1 MLHYKQEPALEMMR
15 NDESLK
21 FLFALV
27 KLTKQK
33 KDVHQFGC
41 LPSQQTFLDYQ
52 SWMPA
57 KSDFREIIVDTTPA
71 RLHFD
76 MEWEGGER
84 AEELPKVYNVLE
96 AVKEVLERRING
108 LGVAESTLQTVGDD
122 QLVLQ
127 LPGEQDP
134 SRAAK
139 VLGTT
144 ALLEFRAQKPGTE
157 QQMTGLL
164 KLKRQAQAVLN
175 QRRQRSQALADGQP
189 APDSTTPPLDLPAEQ
204 LAESLRSLGVAV
216 PAGSSEADQLELLL
230 AEINR
235 RIVELYEPAELTGKD
250 LTAAGRQQQQSG
262 NGWDVTLSF
271 NSEGGRKFAALT
283 QSIAGSGRLLG
294 IVLDGRSISE
304 ASVGAE
310 FKPAGITGGSASI
323 TGNFTAEEAR
333 DLEVQL
339 RGGSLPLPVKLIEV
353 RTVGPSLGA
362 ENIRSSL
369 VAALSG
375 LALVA
380 VFMVVVYRLPGLVS
394 VLALSLYALFNLA
407 IYALIPVTLSL
418 PGIAGFILS
427 IGMAVDA
434 NVLIFERV
442 KEELRAGNTLIRSI
456 DTGFSLAFSSILD
469 GHVTGLIS
477 CAALFALGTGL
488 VKGFAVTL
496 AIGLLLSLFTAL
508 TCTRT
513 LLRVLMSYPALRRPN
528 YFLPASKLPAPVA

>member
-1 MLHYKQEPALEMMR
+1 MARQQGW
-15 NDESLK
+15 
-21 FLFALV
+21 FALILALAIAAAALLATFGLQLGLDLRGGSQ
-27 KLTKQK
+27 LTLQ
-33 KDVHQFGC
+33 V
-41 LPSQQTFLDYQ
+41 
-52 SWMPA
+52 MPA
-57 KSDFREIIVDTTPA
+57 GEI
-71 RLHFD
+71 R
-76 MEWEGGER
+76 
-84 AEELPKVYNVLE
+84 KVEKEQLE

-134 SRAAK
+134 TRAAK

-144 ALLEFRAQKPGTE
+144 ALLEFRAQKPGSE
-157 QQMTGLL
+157 KEMEGLL
-164 KLKRQAQAVLN
+164 QLKRQLESVLASRSPATAAQTSGSAIN
-175 QRRQRSQALADGQP
+175 KP
-189 APDSTTPPLDLPAEQ
+189 PTPKPEFPEAERTKAFQ
-204 LAESLRSLGVAV
+204 SLGLQL
-216 PAGSSEADQLELLL
+216 PTGSSETEQLEVLQT
-230 AEINR
+230 EVNR
-235 RIVELYEPAELTGKD
+235 RVVALYGPTQLTGKE
-250 LTAAGRQQQQSG
+250 LTSAGRQQRQTG
-262 NGWDVTLSF
+262 NSWDVTLGFSR
-271 NSEGGRKFAALT
+271 EGGDKFASLT
-283 QSIAGSGRLLG
+283 QGLAGTGRVLG

-304 ASVGAE
+304 ATVGPE
-310 FKPAGITGGSASI
+310 FKSAGITGGSASI
-323 TGNFTAEEAR
+323 SGNFSPEEAR

-339 RGGSLPLPVKLIEV
+339 RGGSLPLPVKIVEQ

-362 ENIRSSL
+362 ENIQRSL

-380 VFMVVVYRLPGLVS
+380 LFMVLVYRLPGIVA
-394 VLALSLYALFNLA
+394 VLALALYSLFNLA

-434 NVLIFERV
+434 NVLIFERI
-442 KEELRAGNTLIRSI
+442 KEELRGGNTLIRSI
-456 DTGFSLAFSSILD
+456 DTGFSQAFSSIFD

-477 CAALFALGTGL
+477 CAALFLLGTGL

-513 LLRVLMSYPALRRPN
+513 LLRLLMSYPALRRTQ
-528 YFLPASKLPAPVA
+528 YFLPARQLPASAS

>member
-1 MLHYKQEPALEMMR
+1 MARQQGWIALILALAIAAGALLVSFPLQLGLDLRGGSQLMLQ
-15 NDESLK
+15 
-21 FLFALV
+21 V
-27 KLTKQK
+27 
-33 KDVHQFGC
+33 
-41 LPSQQTFLDYQ
+41 
-52 SWMPA
+52 MPA
-57 KSDFREIIVDTTPA
+57 GSITRVQSEQ
-71 RLHFD
+71 
-76 MEWEGGER
+76 
-84 AEELPKVYNVLE
+84 LE

-144 ALLEFRAQKPGTE
+144 ALLEFRAQKSGTE
-157 QQMTGLL
+157 QDMQTLL
-164 KLKRQAQAVLN
+164 KLKRQATAVLK
-175 QRRQRSQALADGQP
+175 RRQAKAADTRSGATP
-189 APDSTTPPLDLPAEQ
+189 ASTSPDSEIPDAELSKTLSQ
-204 LAESLRSLGVAV
+204 LGVTV
-216 PAGSSEADQLELLL
+216 PPGSTETDQLELLL
-230 AEINR
+230 DAVNT
-235 RIVELYEPAELTGKD
+235 RIVSLYEPAQLSGKD
-250 LTAAGRQQQQSG
+250 LVGAGRQQQRAG
-262 NGWDVTLSF
+262 NAWDVTLSF
-271 NSEGGRKFAALT
+271 NREGGEKFARLT
-283 QSIAGSGRLLG
+283 QSIAGTGRLLG

-304 ASVGAE
+304 ATVGPE
-310 FKPAGITGGSASI
+310 FKAAGISGGGASI
-323 TGNFTAEEAR
+323 TGNFSADEAR

-339 RGGSLPLPVKLIEV
+339 RGGSLPLPIRIIEV

-369 VAALSG
+369 VAALAG

-380 VFMVVVYRLPGLVS
+380 LFMVVVYRLPGVVAVIS
-394 VLALSLYALFNLA
+394 LSLYALFNLA
-407 IYALIPVTLSL
+407 IYTLIPVTLTL

-442 KEELRAGNTLIRSI
+442 KEELREGTTLMRSV

-477 CAALFALGTGL
+477 CVALFALGTGL

-496 AIGLLLSLFTAL
+496 AIGLVLSLFTAL
-508 TCTRT
+508 TCTRSILR
-513 LLRVLMSYPALRRPN
+513 LLLGYPSLRRTG
-528 YFLPASKLPAPVA
+528 YFLASPASSAGASS

>member
-1 MLHYKQEPALEMMR
+1 MARQQGW
-15 NDESLK
+15 
-21 FLFALV
+21 FALILALAIAAGALLV
-27 KLTKQK
+27 SFPLQLGLDLRGGSQLTLQ
-33 KDVHQFGC
+33 V
-41 LPSQQTFLDYQ
+41 
-52 SWMPA
+52 MPA
-57 KSDFREIIVDTTPA
+57 GTI
-71 RLHFD
+71 
-76 MEWEGGER
+76 
-84 AEELPKVYNVLE
+84 KVVQKEQLE
-96 AVKEVLERRING
+96 AVKDVLDRRING
-108 LGVAESTLQTVGDD
+108 LGVAESTLQTIGDD

-157 QQMTGLL
+157 QEMTGLL
-164 KLKRQAQAVLN
+164 KLKRQAEAVLN
-175 QRRQRSQALADGQP
+175 QSRARAAATASGQP
-189 APDSTTPPLDLPAEQ
+189 PPPPVQLKAGE
-204 LAESLRSLGVAV
+204 LAESLRDLGVAV
-216 PAGSSEADQLELLL
+216 PAGAEESEQLELLL
-230 AEINR
+230 GAVNS
-235 RIVELYEPAELTGKD
+235 RIVALYEPASLTGRD
-250 LTAAGRQQQQSG
+250 LTGAGRQQQQTG
-262 NGWDVTLSF
+262 TGWDVTLSF
-271 NSEGGRKFAALT
+271 NSEGGRRFAELT
-283 QSIAGSGRLLG
+283 KGIAGTGRLLG

-304 ASVGAE
+304 ASVGPE
-310 FKPAGITGGSASI
+310 FRPAGITGGGASI
-323 TGNFTAEEAR
+323 TGNFSAEEAR

-369 VAALSG
+369 IAALSG

-380 VFMVVVYRLPGLVS
+380 VFMVVVYRLAGLVS
-394 VLALSLYALFNLA
+394 VVALSLYALFNLA
-407 IYALIPVTLSL
+407 IYALIPVTLTL

-427 IGMAVDA
+427 VGMAVDA

-442 KEELRAGNTLIRSI
+442 KEELRSGNTLIRSI

-513 LLRVLMSYPALRRPN
+513 LLRLLMSYPALRRST
-528 YFLPASKLPAPVA
+528 YFLPAAQLPASSF